1 MLNSIVYLGKEKI
14 IEEKQMKSRKKQSLE
29 TR

>member
-1 MLNSIVYLGKEKI
+1 MLNSIVYLGKEK